1 MLAVWARGHGVPV
14 QKAGGHNHAERSA
27 PASLALRHLTLWLS
41 LQRHVCAL
49 CAGDAQHTS
58 THTYTHIYIY
68 THTQVLAVHM
78 CGDVAPEIMQ
88 LAGVAIKAGAT
99 KAHFD
104 STIGTFT
111 PPFHACT
118 YARARSFCSVCICS
132 CVCACACVRAF
143 ELVSVHGPGIQGK
156 ETSILM
162 VTCH

>member
-1 MLAVWARGHGVPV
+1 
-14 QKAGGHNHAERSA
+14 
-27 PASLALRHLTLWLS
+27 
-41 LQRHVCAL
+41 
-49 CAGDAQHTS
+49 
-58 THTYTHIYIY
+58 
-68 THTQVLAVHM
+68 M
-78 CGDVAPEIMQ
+78 CGDAAPEIMQ

-111 PPFHACT
+111 PPFHPCT
-118 YARARSFCSVCICS
+118 YARARSFRSVCICS
-132 CVCACACVRAF
+132 CVHMLLCVCVCACVRVF